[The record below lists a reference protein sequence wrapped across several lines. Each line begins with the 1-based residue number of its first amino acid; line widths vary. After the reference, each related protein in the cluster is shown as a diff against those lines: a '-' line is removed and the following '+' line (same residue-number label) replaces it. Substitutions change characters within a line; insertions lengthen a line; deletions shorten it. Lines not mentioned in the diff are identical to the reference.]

1 MYVLK
6 NYLKTAIYVQ
16 KIKDCKDLR
25 PKLSSFVV
33 LNPNMKNIL
42 KLCILF
48 LPLLLLT
55 SCFDILDKINLKA
68 DGTGE
73 YTIILNASK
82 SKTRLASISK
92 METINGKKVPKK
104 SEIENKINEAT
115 KIFKGTPGIT
125 NVKTSMDFDNY
136 IIKLSCNFKKI
147 ENINAGL
154 EKLKAQNILGKMI
167 PTQIYS
173 QNLEKK
179 VLMRNKV
186 NTFKTDYDK
195 MSKADREVFNGATYT
210 SVMQFESAVKSQT
223 NTAYQLSPNKKA
235 VKMDADIL
243 DVILQ
248 KKQLQNTILFQ

>member
-1 MYVLK
+1 
-6 NYLKTAIYVQ
+6 
-16 KIKDCKDLR
+16 
-25 PKLSSFVV
+25 
-33 LNPNMKNIL
+33 MKNFL
-42 KLCILF
+42 KLFAVI

-55 SCFDILDKINLKA
+55 SCFDILDKVNVKA

-104 SEIENKINEAT
+104 SEIENKINEAAR
-115 KIFKGTPGIT
+115 IFKATPGIS

-136 IIKLSCNFKKI
+136 IIKLSCNFKQI

-154 EKLKAQNILGKMI
+154 EQLKAKHILGKMI

-173 QNLEKK
+173 QSIQKK
-179 VLMRNKV
+179 SLTRNKV
-186 NTFKTDYDK
+186 NTFKADYDK
-195 MSKADREVFNGATYT
+195 MGKGDREVFNDAKYT
-210 SVMQFESAVKSQT
+210 SIMQFENTVKSQT
-223 NTAYQLSPNKKA
+223 NSSYVLAPNKKA
-235 VKMDADIL
+235 VKLEANIL
-243 DVILQ
+243 DVIFQ